1 MMPHIDRKYGLVFL
15 LFLLL
20 VQCRKEYA
28 PPAITATNHFL
39 VVDGVINI
47 GAGSVTLINLNRTRN
62 LTDSTPGGIPELGAK
77 VAIVADNGSSY
88 PLQDTSGKSGVYGS
102 APLTLDL
109 SHKYKLAI
117 TTNDGRRYESDL
129 LAARLSPVQDSTW
142 YEEPGDLT
150 FYVNTHDPSGGTR
163 YYRWDYIETWEHDA
177 QVQTPWAVKDHM
189 IYVPDSTQQ
198 HQLCWTTR
206 SSTDIILG
214 SSFRLSQDVI
224 HRQPVM
230 VIPNGDPRIN
240 QKYSILIRQYA
251 LTLEAYNYWLQV
263 QKTSEQLGTLFDLQ
277 PSMLKG
283 NIHSLSDPDEP
294 VIGYL
299 SACSVD
305 QKRLFLYQSELLNWI
320 HNPPVYQC
328 DSLEIPVNQTDYR
341 IYVYPDTNFAP
352 WYFVSSS
359 GPLVLISRRC
369 VDCTLFGGTTQ
380 RPSYWK

>member
-1 MMPHIDRKYGLVFL
+1 MTPCIDRKYGIILA

-28 PPAITATNHFL
+28 PPVITAPNHFL
-39 VVDGVINI
+39 VVDGVINSR
-47 GAGSVTLINLNRTRN
+47 AGSVTLININRTRN
-62 LTDSTPGGIPELGAK
+62 LTDSTHGGIPELGAK
-77 VAIVADNGSSY
+77 VAIVANNGTSY
-88 PLQDTSGKSGVYGS
+88 SLQDTSGKSGVYGS
-102 APLTLDL
+102 TPLTLDL
-109 SHKYKLAI
+109 SRQYKLTI
-117 TTNDGRRYESDL
+117 TTADGRRYESDFL
-129 LAARLSPVQDSTW
+129 TIKPSPVLDSVW

-150 FYVNTHDPSGGTR
+150 FYVNTHDPAGDTR
-163 YYRWDYIETWEHDA
+163 YYRWDYTETWEHDA
-177 QVQTPWAVKDHM
+177 RVQTPWAVKDHM

-198 HQLCWTTR
+198 HQQCWTTR
-206 SSTDIILG
+206 ASTDIVLG
-214 SSFRLSQDVI
+214 SSFRLSQDII
-224 HRQPVM
+224 HRQPVL
-230 VIPNGDPRIN
+230 VIPNGDARIN

-283 NIHSLSDPDEP
+283 NIHSLSDPGEP

-299 SACSVD
+299 GVCAVD
-305 QKRLFLYQSELLNWI
+305 EKRLFLYQSELLNWI
-320 HNPPVYQC
+320 HNPPEYQC

-352 WYFVSSS
+352 WYFLSSS